1 MQQFMRA
8 VVPVLSVICLLCGG
22 CLDRELKPITPCL
35 VSAVSREVKA
45 NNIDKV
51 DLLFVVDNSRS
62 MAGEQASLRKE
73 FPRVIRV
80 LTTGERF
87 PGDPDAFPAITN
99 LHVGVVS
106 TDMGVPGVS
115 FDRCSADG
123 GDDGRL
129 LNIAEGDGCS
139 EMYPQFLSYV
149 SDSLQGSTAAADRF
163 ANDVGCIATLGTQG
177 CGFEQ
182 QLEAPLKALLPRV
195 QSDAMGN
202 VLADQIRFRAT
213 TEPGTWGKGDLPL
226 AQGGN
231 MGFLRNDAEQGL
243 SLIAVVVVT
252 DEEDCSV
259 QDTEHLKPKNQLLAD
274 SPYYEEDI
282 NLRCF
287 KHKQFLYDVEQRYYQ
302 GLRRLRPGNEDLVVF
317 AAIAGVPPDLV
328 APEALAGVDFR
339 EPTQRDAFYDRI
351 LADARMQEVI
361 DPASN
366 PGSGNGEL
374 TPSCVRPASGE
385 AEPTVAFPPRRI
397 VQLAKAFG
405 QNGVVQSICQE
416 DFGPAMTAIINVIA
430 DRIVKSCLPR
440 ALVREQDGT
449 VQCDVVWELPPT
461 AALGSDTPTAC
472 DQRTFLAE
480 VDRGRA
486 PSNERGGRNC
496 KVTQLP
502 VTALSAGAVPVGD
515 GWYYDDFSDEL
526 RKLCAPT
533 EPQRVAFSQAARPPN
548 GVIVKLECLNETQH
562 LDEDRTDT
570 SPAVVAPNIGTACG
584 GTIAGDELS
593 GDAACLVTLKD
604 NTIDARMFCHPALNV
619 CMRACT
625 TDREC
630 PAAWACD
637 GQPDALASAGG
648 RAYCVNPV
656 CGTGG
661 D

>member
-1 MQQFMRA
+1 MQRIMRA
-8 VVPVLSVICLLCGG
+8 MLWVLGWLGLLAGG
-22 CLDRELKPITPCL
+22 CLDRELKPVTPCL

-80 LTTGERF
+80 LTTGERVA
-87 PGDPDAFPAITN
+87 GDPNPFPAITN

-129 LNIAEGDGCS
+129 LNVAHGEGCS
-139 EMYPQFLSYV
+139 ATYPQFLSYV
-149 SDSLQGSTAAADRF
+149 SDPLQGATASAESF
-163 ANDVGCIATLGTQG
+163 ANEVGCIATLGTEG

-195 QSDAMGN
+195 QSDAHGN

-213 TEPGTWGKGDLPL
+213 TELGTWGKGDLPA

-231 MGFLRNDAEQGL
+231 LGFLRNDPDEGL

-259 QDTEHLKPKNQLLAD
+259 KDTEHLKPKGQLSPD
-274 SPYYEEDI
+274 SPYYHEDI
-282 NLRCF
+282 NLRCS
-287 KHKQFLYDVEQRYYQ
+287 KHKQFLYDVEQRYYH
-302 GLRRLRPGNEDLVVF
+302 GLRRLRPGNEHLVVF

-328 APEALAGVDFR
+328 TPAVLEQVDFR
-339 EPTQRDAFYDRI
+339 EPAQSDAFYDRI
-351 LADARMQEVI
+351 LADARMQEVV

-374 TPSCVRPASGE
+374 TPSCLRPALGE

-405 QNGVVQSICQE
+405 QNGIVQSICQD
-416 DFGPAMTAIINVIA
+416 DFGPAMTAIINVIV
-430 DRIVKSCLPR
+430 DRILKSCLPR
-440 ALVREQDGT
+440 PLVRERDGM
-449 VQCDVVWELPPT
+449 VQCDVVWELPPS
-461 AALGSDTPTAC
+461 AALGSNTPTAC
-472 DQRTFLAE
+472 DQRSFLAE
-480 VDRGRA
+480 VDGGRS
-486 PSNERGGRNC
+486 PVNDRGGKNC
-496 KVTQLP
+496 KVTQQP
-502 VTALSAGAVPVGD
+502 VLQPSAAAVPAGD
-515 GWYYDDFSDEL
+515 GWYYDDFSDE
-526 RKLCAPT
+526 RRRLCTPS

-562 LDEDRTDT
+562 LEEWRTD
-570 SPAVVAPNIGTACG
+570 AANAIAAPTIGTPCG
-584 GTIAGDELS
+584 GTIDGDEAS
-593 GDAACLVTLKD
+593 GDAACLVTLAD
-604 NTIDARMFCHPALNV
+604 GSLDASMFCHPGLNV

-625 TDREC
+625 SDEQC
-630 PAAWACD
+630 PAAWVCD
-637 GQPDALASAGG
+637 DRPSAIASAGG
-648 RAYCVNPV
+648 KAHCLNPV
-656 CGTGG
+656 CGTSS

>member
-1 MQQFMRA
+1 MQRIMR
-8 VVPVLSVICLLCGG
+8 VVVWVFCVFGWLCGG

-35 VSAVSREVKA
+35 VSAVSREVRA

-51 DLLFVVDNSRS
+51 DLLLVVDNSRS

-87 PGDPDAFPAITN
+87 PGDPNAFPAITN

-129 LNIAEGDGCS
+129 LHVAQGEGCS
-139 EMYPQFLSYV
+139 EMYPQFLNYV
-149 SDSLQGSTAAADRF
+149 SDPLQASTDAAERF
-163 ANDVGCIATLGTQG
+163 ANDVGCIAMLGTQG

-195 QSDAMGN
+195 QSDAKGN
-202 VLADQIRFRAT
+202 VLADQFRFRAT
-213 TEPGTWGKGDLPL
+213 TEQGTWGKGDLPL

-231 MGFLRNDAEQGL
+231 MGFLRNDPEEGL

-259 QDTEHLKPKNQLLAD
+259 QDTEHLKPKNQLPAD

-287 KHKQFLYDVEQRYYQ
+287 KHKEFLYDVEQRYYH
-302 GLRRLRPGNEDLVVF
+302 GLRRLRPGKEDLVVF

-351 LADARMQEVI
+351 LADVRMQEVV
-361 DPASN
+361 DAASN
-366 PGSGNGEL
+366 PGTGNGEL
-374 TPSCVRPASGE
+374 TPSCVRPVSGE
-385 AEPTVAFPPRRI
+385 AEQTVAFPPRRI

-405 QNGVVQSICQE
+405 QNGIVQSICQD

-430 DRIVKSCLPR
+430 DRILKSCLPR
-440 ALVREQDGT
+440 ALVRQQDGM

-461 AALGSDTPTAC
+461 AALGSNTPTAC
-472 DQRTFLAE
+472 DQRAFLGE

-486 PSNERGGRNC
+486 PQNERGGRNC

-502 VTALSAGAVPVGD
+502 VPALSAGAVPPGE
-515 GWYYDDFSDEL
+515 GWYYDDFSDQL
-526 RKLCAPT
+526 RKLCTPT
-533 EPQRVAFSQAARPPN
+533 EPQRIAFSQGARPPN
-548 GVIVKLECLNETQH
+548 GVIVKLECLNETQQ
-562 LDEDRTDT
+562 LDEGRADT
-570 SPAVVAPNIGTACG
+570 ALAVAAPSIGTACG
-584 GTIAGDELS
+584 GAIAGDAPS
-593 GDAACLVTLKD
+593 GDAACLVALNDGTL
-604 NTIDARMFCHPALNV
+604 DARMFCHPALNV

-625 TDREC
+625 TDDEC

-637 GQPDALASAGG
+637 TRPEALASSAGKSF
-648 RAYCVNPV
+648 CVNPV